1 MSFRLIVDIVIAGS
15 KMGKPKKDW
24 AHKYLNDELDKS
36 ESSITSSSN
45 IEDVTSPAAT
55 RHALQCEN
63 NLSED
68 SVSHLAE
75 HVIINSEN
83 KDTYIFPE
91 TSFQVAA
98 NSEITSSN
106 VSNNPLPTLPL
117 RPVPTYNC
125 GRDLS
130 NETQELDTV
139 RPVPTLNYRRD
150 FIDRRVDNKMSE
162 WPSFYNHFYPPVNH
176 HVNEYK
182 ISRCEGDPRL
192 HVPLPQHSNTSRN
205 FDAIHYVTNHLSNI
219 EITRIQAIENIS
231 NEDSNSCA
239 SNTFSTGDST
249 SSELPI
255 STNESKRDYVQDVT
269 TVNATLKCISPKS
282 KNNTKQKKPR
292 IRKG

>member
-1 MSFRLIVDIVIAGS
+1 MILDILITGS
-15 KMGKPKKDW
+15 TMGKPKKDW

-36 ESSITSSSN
+36 ESAITSSSN
-45 IEDVTSPAAT
+45 VEDATLHAAT
-55 RHALQCEN
+55 RHTLQLEN
-63 NLSED
+63 NFNED
-68 SVSHLAE
+68 SVPHVAE
-75 HVIINSEN
+75 SVTINSEN
-83 KDTYIFPE
+83 KDTYAFLE
-91 TSFQVAA
+91 NFQVAA
-98 NSEITSSN
+98 NSEIASSN
-106 VSNNPLPTLPL
+106 VSNSPLPALPL

-130 NETQELDTV
+130 NETQELDTAG
-139 RPVPTLNYRRD
+139 PVPTLNYRRD
-150 FIDRRVDNKMSE
+150 FIDRRVDSKVSE
-162 WPSFYNHFYPPVNH
+162 WPSYYNLFYPPVNH

-182 ISRCEGDPRL
+182 LSGCEVDSRL
-192 HVPLPQHSNTSRN
+192 HVPLPQHSNASRN
-205 FDAIHYVTNHLSNI
+205 FDPINYVTNHLSNI

-255 STNESKRDYVQDVT
+255 STNDSKRHYVPDVT
-269 TVNATLKCISPKS
+269 QVNATLNCVSPKS